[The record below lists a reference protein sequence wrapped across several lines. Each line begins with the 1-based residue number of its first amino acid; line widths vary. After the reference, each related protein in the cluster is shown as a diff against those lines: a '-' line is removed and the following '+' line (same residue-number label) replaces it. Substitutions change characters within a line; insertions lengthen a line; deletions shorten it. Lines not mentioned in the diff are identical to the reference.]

1 MTMIEII
8 ETKKQGL
15 PLTEEMI
22 QFFVNGYT
30 NGTIPDYQISAL
42 LMAIYFQ
49 GMNDEE
55 STFLALAMRDSGDVL
70 DLSDIDGIKVDK
82 HSTGGV
88 GDKISFILGP
98 MVAHFGLKLAKMS
111 GRGLGH
117 TGGTIDKLES
127 IHGLQTEISEEAFK
141 KQVQKNHLAI
151 IGQSCDIAPAD
162 KKLYALRDVT
172 ATVNSMPLIASSIM
186 SKKLASGADIIVLDV
201 KVGDGAFMKTVEEAK
216 QLATLMVEIG
226 KLANKKVIAVLTNMD
241 EPLGYF
247 IGNAHEIHEAVQT
260 LLGKGPEDLN
270 HIASTLVA
278 HLLVQADLYQDFD
291 IAYDASRLVLQKGL
305 AFPYL
310 NRMIEDQHG
319 EAEMLLTMPL
329 YFASNQF
336 QLKSKKTGFI
346 DKIEALKVG
355 KAAMLLGAG
364 RETKES
370 VIDHYVGIELH
381 KKVGDFVE
389 EGETLL
395 TIYHQEKGLKDAQIL
410 LENAFVYTNEEKE
423 VQSILDTIQ

>member
-22 QFFVNGYT
+22 QFFVNRYT

-151 IGQSCDIAPAD
+151 IGQSGDIAPAD

-201 KVGDGAFMKTVEEAK
+201 KVGDGAFMKTVEDAK

-329 YFASNQF
+329 YFASNQL
-336 QLKSKKTGFI
+336 QLKSNKTGYI

-389 EGETLL
+389 EGETLV

-423 VQSILDTIQ
+423 VISILDTIQ

>member
-49 GMNDEE
+49 GMNDGE

-127 IHGLQTEISEEAFK
+127 IHGLKTEISEEAFK

-151 IGQSCDIAPAD
+151 IGQSGDIAPAD

-329 YFASNQF
+329 YFASNQL

>member
-1 MTMIEII
+1 MTIIEII
-8 ETKKQGL
+8 ETKKQGQ
-15 PLTEEMI
+15 PLSEEMI

-30 NGTIPDYQISAL
+30 QGIIPDYQISAL

-70 DLSDIDGIKVDK
+70 DLSDIEGIKVDK

-127 IHGLQTEISEEAFK
+127 IHGIQAELTEEAFK
-141 KQVQKNHLAI
+141 NQVRQHHLAI
-151 IGQSCDIAPAD
+151 IGQSGEIAPAD

-201 KVGDGAFMKTVEEAK
+201 KVGDGAFMKTVEEARS
-216 QLATLMVEIG
+216 LAKLMVEIG
-226 KLANKKVIAVLTNMD
+226 KLAHKKVIAVLTNMD

-278 HLLVQADLYQDFD
+278 HLLVQSDLYQDFD

-319 EAEMLLTMPL
+319 DSEMLLTMPL
-329 YFASNQF
+329 YFSSHQV
-336 QLKSKKTGFI
+336 QLKSKQSGFI
-346 DKIEALKVG
+346 DRIEALKVG

-364 RETKES
+364 RQTKEAI
-370 VIDHYVGIELH
+370 IDHYVGIELH
-381 KKVGDFVE
+381 KKVGDYVDKDDV
-389 EGETLL
+389 LL
-395 TIYHQEKGLKDAQIL
+395 TIYHQEKGLKEATKL
-410 LENAFVYTNEEKE
+410 LENAFVYTDHEKE

>member
-1 MTMIEII
+1 
-8 ETKKQGL
+8 
-15 PLTEEMI
+15 
-22 QFFVNGYT
+22 
-30 NGTIPDYQISAL
+30 
-42 LMAIYFQ
+42 
-49 GMNDEE
+49 
-55 STFLALAMRDSGDVL
+55 
-70 DLSDIDGIKVDK
+70 
-82 HSTGGV
+82 
-88 GDKISFILGP
+88 
-98 MVAHFGLKLAKMS
+98 
-111 GRGLGH
+111 
-117 TGGTIDKLES
+117 
-127 IHGLQTEISEEAFK
+127 
-141 KQVQKNHLAI
+141 
-151 IGQSCDIAPAD
+151 
-162 KKLYALRDVT
+162 
-172 ATVNSMPLIASSIM
+172 MPLIASSIM

-329 YFASNQF
+329 YFASNQL

>member
-49 GMNDEE
+49 GMNDGE

-127 IHGLQTEISEEAFK
+127 IHGLKTEISEEAFK

-151 IGQSCDIAPAD
+151 IGQSGDIAPAD

-329 YFASNQF
+329 YFASNQL

-395 TIYHQEKGLKDAQIL
+395 TIYHQEKGLKDTQIL

>member
-1 MTMIEII
+1 MTIIEII
-8 ETKKQGL
+8 ETKKQGR

-22 QFFVNGYT
+22 QFFIQGYT
-30 NGTIPDYQISAL
+30 KGNIPDYQISAL

-55 STFLALAMRDSGDVL
+55 STFLALAMRDSGDIM
-70 DLSDIDGIKVDK
+70 DLSQIEGIKVDK

-127 IHGLQTEISEEAFK
+127 IRGIEVEQSEDTFK
-141 KQVQKNHLAI
+141 KQVEKHHLAI
-151 IGQSCDIAPAD
+151 IGQSGDIAPAD

-172 ATVNSMPLIASSIM
+172 ATVNSMPLIAASIM

-201 KVGDGAFMKTVEEAK
+201 KVGDGAFMKTIEDART
-216 QLATLMVEIG
+216 LATLMVEIG
-226 KLANKKVIAVLTNMD
+226 KLANKKMIAVLTNME
-241 EPLGYF
+241 EPLGHF

-278 HLLVQADLYQDFD
+278 HLLVQSNLYSNFD
-291 IAYDASRLVLQKGL
+291 IAYDASRLVLKKGL
-305 AFPYL
+305 AYPYL
-310 NRMIEDQHG
+310 KRMIEDQKG
-319 EAEMLLTMPL
+319 ESDMLLTMPL
-329 YFASNQF
+329 YFASNQKN
-336 QLKSKKTGFI
+336 LKAIKSGYI
-346 DKIEALKVG
+346 DRIEALKVG
-355 KAAMLLGAG
+355 QAAMLLGAG
-364 RETKES
+364 RQTKEDR
-370 VIDHYVGIELH
+370 IDHYVGLELH
-381 KKVGDFVE
+381 KKVGDYVY
-389 EGETLL
+389 EGDIIV
-395 TIYHQEKGLKDAQIL
+395 TIYHHDKGLEEAIQL
-410 LENAFVYTNEEKE
+410 ANEAFSYSNEAKTFHT
-423 VQSILDTIQ
+423 ILDTIQ

>member
-1 MTMIEII
+1 MTIIEII

-151 IGQSCDIAPAD
+151 IGQSGDIAPAD

-201 KVGDGAFMKTVEEAK
+201 KVGDGAFMKTVEDAK

-329 YFASNQF
+329 YFASNQL

>member
-1 MTMIEII
+1 MTIIEII

-15 PLTEEMI
+15 PLTEGMI

-151 IGQSCDIAPAD
+151 IGQSGDIAPAD

-329 YFASNQF
+329 YFASNQL

>member
-15 PLTEEMI
+15 PLTEGMI

-151 IGQSCDIAPAD
+151 IGQSGDIAPAD

-305 AFPYL
+305 AFPYF

-329 YFASNQF
+329 YFASNQL

>member
-1 MTMIEII
+1 MTIIEII
-8 ETKKQGL
+8 ETKKQGH
-15 PLTEEMI
+15 PLSEEMI

-30 NGTIPDYQISAL
+30 KGIIPDYQMSAL

-49 GMNDEE
+49 GMSDEE
-55 STFLALAMRDSGDVL
+55 STFLALAMRDSGDVI

-88 GDKISFILGP
+88 GDKISFIIGP

-127 IHGLQTEISEEAFK
+127 IHGIQTEISEEAFK
-141 KQVQKNHLAI
+141 NQVRQHHLAI
-151 IGQSCDIAPAD
+151 IGQSGDIAPAD

-186 SKKLASGADIIVLDV
+186 SKKLASGADIIILDV
-201 KVGDGAFMKTVEEAK
+201 KVGNGAFMKTIEEAK
-216 QLATLMVEIG
+216 LLAKLMVEIG
-226 KLANKKVIAVLTNMD
+226 KLAHKKVIAVLTNMD

-270 HIASTLVA
+270 HVASTLVA
-278 HLLVQADLYQDFD
+278 HLLVQSNLYQDFD

-319 EAEMLLTMPL
+319 DAEMLLTMPL
-329 YFASNQF
+329 YFASHQV
-336 QLKSKKTGFI
+336 QLQSMHSGYI
-346 DKIEALKVG
+346 DRIDALKVG

-364 RETKES
+364 RQTKED
-370 VIDHYVGIELH
+370 VIDYYVGIELH
-381 KKVGDFVE
+381 KKVGDYVE
-389 EGETLL
+389 KGENLL
-395 TIYHQEKGLKDAQIL
+395 TIFHQDKGLKDAIEL
-410 LENAFVYTNEEKE
+410 LENAFDYTNAEKE
-423 VQSILDTIQ
+423 VQFILDTIQ

>member
-1 MTMIEII
+1 MTIIEII

-151 IGQSCDIAPAD
+151 IGQSGDIAPAD

-329 YFASNQF
+329 YFASNQL

>member
-151 IGQSCDIAPAD
+151 IGQSGDIAPAD

-201 KVGDGAFMKTVEEAK
+201 KVGDGAFMKTVEDAK

-329 YFASNQF
+329 YFASNQL

-381 KKVGDFVE
+381 KKVGDFV
-389 EGETLL
+389 
-395 TIYHQEKGLKDAQIL
+395 
-410 LENAFVYTNEEKE
+410 
-423 VQSILDTIQ
+423 

>member
-151 IGQSCDIAPAD
+151 IGQSGDIAPAD

-329 YFASNQF
+329 YFASNQL

>member
-1 MTMIEII
+1 MTIIEII
-8 ETKKQGL
+8 ETKKQGF

-151 IGQSCDIAPAD
+151 IGQSGDIAPAD

-329 YFASNQF
+329 YFASNQL

-395 TIYHQEKGLKDAQIL
+395 TIYHQEKGLNDAQIL

>member
-70 DLSDIDGIKVDK
+70 DLNDIDGIKVDK

-127 IHGLQTEISEEAFK
+127 IHGLKTEISEEAFK

-151 IGQSCDIAPAD
+151 IGQSGDIAPAD

-329 YFASNQF
+329 YFASNQL

>member
-1 MTMIEII
+1 MTIIEII

-15 PLTEEMI
+15 PLSEEMI
-22 QFFVNGYT
+22 QFFVNGYS

-151 IGQSCDIAPAD
+151 IGQSGDIAPAD

-329 YFASNQF
+329 YFASNQL

-395 TIYHQEKGLKDAQIL
+395 TIYHQEKGLKEAQTL

>member
-1 MTMIEII
+1 MTIIEII
-8 ETKKQGL
+8 ETKKQGH
-15 PLTEEMI
+15 PLSEEMI

-30 NGTIPDYQISAL
+30 QGTIPDYQISAL

-70 DLSDIDGIKVDK
+70 DLSDIEGIKVDK

-127 IHGLQTEISEEAFK
+127 IHGIQAELTEEAFK
-141 KQVQKNHLAI
+141 NQVRQHHLAI
-151 IGQSCDIAPAD
+151 IGQSGEIAPAD

-172 ATVNSMPLIASSIM
+172 STVNSMPLIASSIM

-201 KVGDGAFMKTVEEAK
+201 KVGDGAFMKTVEEARS
-216 QLATLMVEIG
+216 LAKLMVEIG
-226 KLANKKVIAVLTNMD
+226 KLAHKKVIAVLTNMD

-278 HLLVQADLYQDFD
+278 HLLVQSQLYQDFD

-305 AFPYL
+305 AFPYF

-319 EAEMLLTMPL
+319 ESEMLLTMPL
-329 YFASNQF
+329 YFSSHQV
-336 QLKSKKTGFI
+336 QLKSKQSGFI
-346 DKIEALKVG
+346 DRIEALKVG

-364 RETKES
+364 RQTKEAI
-370 VIDHYVGIELH
+370 IDHYVGIELH
-381 KKVGDFVE
+381 KKVGDYVDKDDV
-389 EGETLL
+389 LL
-395 TIYHQEKGLKDAQIL
+395 TIYHQEKGLHEATKL
-410 LENAFVYTNEEKE
+410 LENTFVYTDKEKE

>member
-1 MTMIEII
+1 MTIIEII
-8 ETKKQGL
+8 ETKKQGQ
-15 PLTEEMI
+15 PLSEEMI

-30 NGTIPDYQISAL
+30 QGIIPDYQISAL

-70 DLSDIDGIKVDK
+70 DLSDIEGIKVDK

-127 IHGLQTEISEEAFK
+127 IHGIQTELTEEVFK
-141 KQVQKNHLAI
+141 NQVRQHHLAI
-151 IGQSCDIAPAD
+151 IGQSGEIAPAD

-201 KVGDGAFMKTVEEAK
+201 KVGDGAFMKTVEEARS
-216 QLATLMVEIG
+216 LAKLMVEIG
-226 KLANKKVIAVLTNMD
+226 KLAHKKVIAVLTNMD

-278 HLLVQADLYQDFD
+278 HLLVQSDLYQDFD

-319 EAEMLLTMPL
+319 DSEMLLTMPL
-329 YFASNQF
+329 YFSSHQV
-336 QLKSKKTGFI
+336 QLKSKQSGFI
-346 DKIEALKVG
+346 DRIEALKVG

-364 RETKES
+364 RQTKEAI
-370 VIDHYVGIELH
+370 IDHYVGIELH
-381 KKVGDFVE
+381 KKVGDYVDKDDV
-389 EGETLL
+389 LL
-395 TIYHQEKGLKDAQIL
+395 TIYHQEKGLKEATKL
-410 LENAFVYTNEEKE
+410 LENAFVYTDHEKE